1 MNIKSLRSDRIY
13 RKILQ
18 APKEEKVELYRKEML
33 APFMGKWEIQY
44 VPFKAEEPN
53 GFDVITL
60 NNIMSISPNQIT
72 NEITPELELISSDS
86 FGLSVKKLLG
96 KAFIYLESMM

>member
-1 MNIKSLRSDRIY
+1 MNIKSLRSDKIY

-44 VPFKAEEPN
+44 VPFK
-53 GFDVITL
+53 
-60 NNIMSISPNQIT
+60 
-72 NEITPELELISSDS
+72 
-86 FGLSVKKLLG
+86 
-96 KAFIYLESMM
+96 

>member
-44 VPFKAEEPN
+44 VPF
-53 GFDVITL
+53 
-60 NNIMSISPNQIT
+60 
-72 NEITPELELISSDS
+72 
-86 FGLSVKKLLG
+86 
-96 KAFIYLESMM
+96 

>member
-1 MNIKSLRSDRIY
+1 
-13 RKILQ
+13 
-18 APKEEKVELYRKEML
+18 ML

-60 NNIMSISPNQIT
+60 NNIMSIS
-72 NEITPELELISSDS
+72 LIR
-86 FGLSVKKLLG
+86 LQMRLHQN
-96 KAFIYLESMM
+96 